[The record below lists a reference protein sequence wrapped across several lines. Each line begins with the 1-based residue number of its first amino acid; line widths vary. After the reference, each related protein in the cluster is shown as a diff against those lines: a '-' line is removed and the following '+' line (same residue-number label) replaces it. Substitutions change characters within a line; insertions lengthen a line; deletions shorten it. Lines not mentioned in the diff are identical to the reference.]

1 MKLVVGLGNPGKEYE
16 RTRHNVG
23 FMVADE
29 LSRRMGEPGWKAK
42 FRGLLAD
49 GRLGDDRVQLLK
61 PLTYMNVSG
70 QAVSEAVRWFK
81 LDADDVL
88 IVADDLDRPFATLRM
103 RQRGSAGGHNGLASI
118 FQSLGT
124 NDIVR
129 LKIGIGRGRGG
140 AHAHVLGRFDRA
152 EEQELPLLIAEA
164 ADAVESWISEGV
176 LVTMNTINAKST
188 PHPTAGTA
196 GPA

>member
-29 LSRRMGEPGWKAK
+29 LSRRMGDPGWKAK

-49 GRLGDDRVQLLK
+49 GRLGDDKVQLLK

-81 LDADDVL
+81 LDVADVL
-88 IVADDLDRPFATLRM
+88 IVADDLDLSFATLRM

-124 NDIVR
+124 SDIAR

-140 AHAHVLGRFDRA
+140 AHAHVLGRFDRS

-188 PHPTAGTA
+188 PRPTAGTA
-196 GPA
+196 GP